1 MIELIS
7 EKTRDQIKE
16 LFNKSESCIQIVSPF
31 LSVKTAEMLCKICEQ
46 GNINCTLVTRIYIKD
61 V

>member
-7 EKTRDQIKE
+7 EKTREQIEE
-16 LFNKSESCIQIVSPF
+16 LFNKSESCIQIISPF